1 MNFGTP
7 VPLIVG
13 VILIVG
19 AIALFFLDKIKP
31 GYRRDSDNVY
41 AFLGL
46 LAGVILLAHLGMEF
60 TLSLQQM
67 IMVGMLVALMIENIQ
82 NRMPNNGPMRQ
93 PRERGGYRED
103 DYRPKR
109 SQRSSR
115 MRSEA
120 QLEFED
126 DPPSRPRRIRGDNE
140 RRSRRDEYAYG
151 GDYSEDN
158 QSYSRRSRRRAVT
171 YDDYEQDSRRY
182 TQDSYTQDSYGQYDQ
197 SYSSSAA
204 YTPAASAEER
214 PRRRRPLQLKGELE
228 DKDYTPDDYSSAVK
242 AVRNRRRQNSGINDD
257 DYSNADD
264 YSGNSPTSDTYG
276 QNGDG
281 DDYVDYKPLDLPK
294 YPGPKSGTGGP
305 ETDDGSY

>member
-67 IMVGMLVALMIENIQ
+67 IVVGMLVALMIENIQ

-93 PRERGGYRED
+93 PRERGRYRGDD
-103 DYRPKR
+103 DYRPRR
-109 SQRSSR
+109 SERSSR

-126 DPPSRPRRIRGDNE
+126 DMPSRPRRIRGDNE
-140 RRSRRDEYAYG
+140 RRSRREEYAYG
-151 GDYSEDN
+151 GDYDES
-158 QSYSRRSRRRAVT
+158 SSRRSRRRAAA
-171 YDDYEQDSRRY
+171 YDDYEQGSSGY
-182 TQDSYTQDSYGQYDQ
+182 SQDSYTQDSYGYDQ
-197 SYSSSAA
+197 NYNSSNT
-204 YTPAASAEER
+204 YTTPETPTEER
-214 PRRRRPLQLKGELE
+214 PRRRRPLQLTGELE
-228 DKDYTPDDYSSAVK
+228 DQDYTPDDYSSAVK
-242 AVRNRRRQNSGINDD
+242 AMRNRRRKTSEDE
-257 DYSNADD
+257 DYSGSDD
-264 YSGNSPTSDTYG
+264 YSGNSSSSDPYG
-276 QNGDG
+276 QNGNG
-281 DDYVDYKPLDLPK
+281 DYVDYKPLDLPK
-294 YPGPKSGTGGP
+294 YPGPSDPSGP
-305 ETDDGSY
+305 ESDDGSY

>member
-67 IMVGMLVALMIENIQ
+67 IVVGMLVALMIENIQ
-82 NRMPNNGPMRQ
+82 NRLPNNGPMRQ

-103 DYRPKR
+103 DYRPR
-109 SQRSSR
+109 RQQRSSR
-115 MRSEA
+115 TRSEA

-126 DPPSRPRRIRGDNE
+126 DRPSRPRRIRGERE
-140 RRSRRDEYAYG
+140 RRSRRDEYAYN
-151 GDYSEDN
+151 D
-158 QSYSRRSRRRAVT
+158 SYDDSSYQRSRQRTA
-171 YDDYEQDSRRY
+171 YDDYEQGNSSY
-182 TQDSYTQDSYGQYDQ
+182 SQDSYSQDSYSQDGYEQ
-197 SYSSSAA
+197 SYNSSPSSSPPE
-204 YTPAASAEER
+204 TSTER
-214 PRRRRPLQLKGELE
+214 PRRRRPLQLTGELE
-228 DKDYTPDDYSSAVK
+228 DQDYTPDDYSSAVK
-242 AVRNRRRQNSGINDD
+242 AMRNRRRKNTGDD
-257 DYSNADD
+257 SADD
-264 YSGNSPTSDTYG
+264 YSSDYSGDSNASDPYG
-276 QNGDG
+276 QNGNG
-281 DDYVDYKPLDLPK
+281 DYADYKPLDLPK
-294 YPGPKSGTGGP
+294 YPGPDSGSEGP
-305 ETDDGSY
+305 ESDDGSY

>member
-19 AIALFFLDKIKP
+19 SIGLFFLDKIKP
-31 GYRRDSDNVY
+31 GYHRDSDNVY

-67 IMVGMLVALMIENIQ
+67 IVVGMLVALMIENIQ
-82 NRMPNNGPMRQ
+82 SRLPNNGPMRQ
-93 PRERGGYRED
+93 PRERGGPRDRDD
-103 DYRPKR
+103 DYRPR
-109 SQRSSR
+109 RPQRSSR

-126 DPPSRPRRIRGDNE
+126 DMPSRPRRIRGEGD
-140 RRSRRDEYAYG
+140 RRPRRDDYASG
-151 GDYSEDN
+151 NDYDEAP
-158 QSYSRRSRRRAVT
+158 SRRSKRRAAA
-171 YDDYEQDSRRY
+171 YDDYEQGNNSY
-182 TQDSYTQDSYGQYDQ
+182 SQDGYSQDQASYGYDQ
-197 SYSSSAA
+197 GYTASTSAPPEPP
-204 YTPAASAEER
+204 TEER

-228 DKDYTPDDYSSAVK
+228 DQDYTPDDYSSAVK
-242 AVRNRRRQNSGINDD
+242 AMRNRRRKNTGADEVGANGYSANDSGDSGSDD
-257 DYSNADD
+257 S
-264 YSGNSPTSDTYG
+264 YG
-276 QNGDG
+276 QNGN

-294 YPGPKSGTGGP
+294 YPGPGSGGP
-305 ETDDGSY
+305 ENDDGSY

>member
-19 AIALFFLDKIKP
+19 AIALFFLDRIKP

-67 IMVGMLVALMIENIQ
+67 IMVGMLVALMLENIQ
-82 NRMPNNGPMRQ
+82 NRIPHSGPARQ
-93 PRERGGYRED
+93 PRERGGYRDD
-103 DYRPKR
+103 DYRPRR

-120 QLEFED
+120 QLEFD
-126 DPPSRPRRIRGDNE
+126 DEMPSRSRRRIRGENE
-140 RRSRRDEYAYG
+140 RRSRQDEYAYED
-151 GDYSEDN
+151 DYNDES
-158 QSYSRRSRRRAVT
+158 SYRRSRRRPAA
-171 YDDYEQDSRRY
+171 YDDYEQGSRSY
-182 TQDSYTQDSYGQYDQ
+182 SPDSYAQDSYGYDQ
-197 SYSSSAA
+197 NYSASPSYAPPETS
-204 YTPAASAEER
+204 TER
-214 PRRRRPLQLKGELE
+214 PRRRRPLQLTGELE

-242 AVRNRRRQNSGINDD
+242 AMRNRRRKNTGTDDTSTD
-257 DYSNADD
+257 DYSASD
-264 YSGNSPTSDTYG
+264 YSGDSSTSDAYG
-276 QNGDG
+276 QNGNG
-281 DDYVDYKPLDLPK
+281 DYADYKPLDLPK
-294 YPGPKSGTGGP
+294 YPGPSSGPGGP
-305 ETDDGSY
+305 ESDDGSY